1 MSKLECVIQMCCR
14 DLKQAGLVLIC
25 VTGYRKHDSSHPL
38 MSSCRH
44 SFTHFIVSSKCNNR
58 YFFTISHCHLCSLY
72 SPSCLKNVKQTFFF
86 LPPINHYIY
95 AIHSCIH
102 EASIIKPSFISVVS
116 LPVNLLSICYS
127 RESLLNSELS
137 KIAFTTL

>member
-14 DLKQAGLVLIC
+14 DLKQAGLVLI
-25 VTGYRKHDSSHPL
+25 
-38 MSSCRH
+38 
-44 SFTHFIVSSKCNNR
+44 
-58 YFFTISHCHLCSLY
+58 
-72 SPSCLKNVKQTFFF
+72 
-86 LPPINHYIY
+86 
-95 AIHSCIH
+95 HSCNH

-137 KIAFTTL
+137 KIAFKTL